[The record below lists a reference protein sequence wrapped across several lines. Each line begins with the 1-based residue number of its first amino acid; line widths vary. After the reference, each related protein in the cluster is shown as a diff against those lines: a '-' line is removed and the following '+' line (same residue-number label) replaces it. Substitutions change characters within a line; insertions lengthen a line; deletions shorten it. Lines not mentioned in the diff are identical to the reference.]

1 MVMRMADELR
11 FFDDEDQTK
20 SISIVDFSRVE
31 VGQTHVLTVYMANID
46 KEWPL
51 KNIETSNMDKQLT
64 LDFPEELEPEEVRP
78 LVLTWKPTLNRREK
92 LDITELFEAEL
103 WIG

>member
-1 MVMRMADELR
+1 MVMRMADELN
-11 FFDDEDQTK
+11 FYKDEGKKK
-20 SISIVDFSRVE
+20 SISTVDFSRVE
-31 VGQTHVLTVYMANID
+31 VGQTHIVTVYMANLS
-46 KEWPL
+46 KEWPI
-51 KNIETSNMDKQLT
+51 KKIETSNMDKQLT

-78 LVLTWKPTLNRREK
+78 VVLTWKPKLNRREE